1 MGGSVTQKKVSNLKV
16 KKTVEHMA
24 KSHSLSLVY
33 SISAVTINCSTR
45 LIALSL
51 NAYRVIPCATFIGSI
66 IIEFFP
72 LLL

>member
-16 KKTVEHMA
+16 KMTVEHMA

-45 LIALSL
+45 LIVLSL
-51 NAYRVIPCATFIGSI
+51 DAFRVIPHATFNGSNT
-66 IIEFFP
+66 IED
-72 LLL
+72 